1 MSRHLA
7 VRKGS
12 ELGHYSPS
20 AGQVS
25 GSRRCQLAGPG
36 SAEHWPRNL
45 SFPGEQIMT
54 VFSDATLMRLLG
66 LEGAT
71 TDWDAG
77 GGREGSRCIKGL
89 KEGHP
94 VPEGGQE
101 GKEKYYLHQL
111 WDYASRNNR
120 AIFQTVLAWLT
131 PPFLSHLRGA

>member
-1 MSRHLA
+1 
-7 VRKGS
+7 
-12 ELGHYSPS
+12 
-20 AGQVS
+20 
-25 GSRRCQLAGPG
+25 
-36 SAEHWPRNL
+36 
-45 SFPGEQIMT
+45 MT

-120 AIFQTVLAWLT
+120 ASSRQFLPGL
-131 PPFLSHLRGA
+131 PLPFCPIYEEPDCGP